1 MAETHHQNYEMVL
14 NQLLDLL
21 ATVEDICVSQLIRLN
36 ATFIAGNDQYRFIF
50 ALLLVVSTLIVP
62 LSRKCLII
70 RSISAAAFVLGC
82 ADGYFWTGVFWI
94 IFLTLMQLRL
104 EGGKAPSMMQEIVH
118 WQEGNGS
125 DKAIDGANAE
135 EVMGTLHVYHHYP
148 LGKKLEDGGHSADEE
163 DPTEEDDEEADD
175 DEYLPGRVFRSIESP
190 TESDHTHVAQDFG
203 AIE

>member
-1 MAETHHQNYEMVL
+1 MAETHHQDFEMVS
-14 NQLLDLL
+14 NQVLDLL
-21 ATVEDICVSQLIRLN
+21 TTLEDFCVSQLIRLN
-36 ATFIAGNDQYRFIF
+36 ATFIAGNDQYRFIL

-94 IFLTLMQLRL
+94 LFLTLMQLRL

-118 WQEGNGS
+118 WQESNGS
-125 DKAIDGANAE
+125 DKAIDGATAE
-135 EVMGTLHVYHHYP
+135 EAMGTLHVYHHYL
-148 LGKKLEDGGHSADEE
+148 LGKKSEDDEHPADEE
-163 DPTEEDDEEADD
+163 DSAEEDEDD

-190 TESDHTHVAQDFG
+190 TDSDHTHVAQDF
-203 AIE
+203 ERDVE